1 MSNLLKIFITVVILT
16 WYYPS
21 NVFGNEIKKDI
32 QTTIHLL
39 DYISRDYTAAVQ
51 NGKVINDGEYAEMQ
65 EFSDKV
71 IGLIKNSELNDNE
84 KANIL
89 AVLKKLKSLIDQKAP
104 HEDITTVAGKSR
116 QDIIEVTGFK
126 TAPLI
131 WPNLKNAEILYVQNC
146 TPCHGVRGAGDG
158 KLAAGLVPAP
168 TNFLNDTLMQEIA
181 PFQAYNTIK
190 LGVEGTAM
198 QSFESLTDEEIWDL
212 AFYIKSLRFE
222 TEDDNESGL
231 QQEFEQAS
239 AHVNLQEVATLSD
252 VELLKR
258 LESDNKNAK
267 LSLAALRTQSPR
279 DVSRAPTLDRAKTYL
294 KNALQNYATGNYSSA
309 REDALAAYLEG
320 IEPSEARLKA
330 NDPAFTARLE
340 QQMFKVRQ
348 VIEQKAGKSKVE
360 TEINNGLDMIDQA
373 GKLMQDKKL
382 TYWLSFAISASIM
395 LREGLE
401 AFLILALILALI
413 RSSELKKAALWVHGG
428 WVTAV
433 IFGVG
438 GWFLSDW
445 VIGISG
451 KNREVMEGMIS
462 LVAVIVLAFVGFWL
476 HDHSHTKK
484 WKIFIEEKIGKQL
497 KADKMLGIAFF
508 SFMVVFREAFESIL
522 FLQAISLETQAQ
534 SSIGLGV
541 LAAFVLIALFAILFV
556 RYAKKIPV
564 RQLFRYSAWVIT
576 LLALILI
583 GKGVHSLQE
592 IGWISITSLPVFVNV
607 DWLGIFPTL
616 ETFVSQIVLLV
627 AMLVLY
633 YFSNRKSNLLIN

>member
-1 MSNLLKIFITVVILT
+1 
-16 WYYPS
+16 
-21 NVFGNEIKKDI
+21 
-32 QTTIHLL
+32 
-39 DYISRDYTAAVQ
+39 
-51 NGKVINDGEYAEMQ
+51 
-65 EFSDKV
+65 
-71 IGLIKNSELNDNE
+71 
-84 KANIL
+84 
-89 AVLKKLKSLIDQKAP
+89 
-104 HEDITTVAGKSR
+104 
-116 QDIIEVTGFK
+116 
-126 TAPLI
+126 
-131 WPNLKNAEILYVQNC
+131 
-146 TPCHGVRGAGDG
+146 
-158 KLAAGLVPAP
+158 
-168 TNFLNDTLMQEIA
+168 
-181 PFQAYNTIK
+181 
-190 LGVEGTAM
+190 
-198 QSFESLTDEEIWDL
+198 FESLTDEEIWDL

-320 IEPSEARLKA
+320 IEPYEARLKA

-382 TYWLSFAISASIM
+382 TYWLSFALSASIM

-413 RSSELKKAALWVHGG
+413 RSSELKKAALWVHCG

-433 IFGVG
+433 LFGVG

-476 HDHSHTKK
+476 HDHSHAKK
-484 WKIFIEEKIGKQL
+484 WKMFIEEKIGKQL

-522 FLQAISLETQAQ
+522 FLQAISLETQSANQ

-564 RQLFRYSAWVIT
+564 RQLFRYSAWVIM

-583 GKGVHSLQE
+583 GKGIHSLQE
-592 IGWISITSLPVFVNV
+592 AGWISITGLPVSVNV
-607 DWLGIFPTL
+607 DWLGVFPTL
-616 ETFVSQIVLLV
+616 ETFVSQIVLLA
-627 AMLVLY
+627 AMLVMY
-633 YFSNRKSNLLIN
+633 YWSNRKSNLLINKDKAC